1 MKKRTKNRRKNN
13 LNLRL
18 KPLNYSKNKNSFW
31 RFEIFKNF
39 NLCFKP
45 DQFKANLGQ
54 INQLAKSDKQYL
66 PFSKFYSHYWD
77 IYESSINNFGDFYS
91 DSATLLSQ
99 TIPFEDGEK
108 CLSFK
113 KVRQLVKKHLASSTT
128 PWVIISDDHRIS
140 HATIKELTSQN
151 KIQTAIIVI
160 DNHVDI
166 YGPGPA
172 KNNPLKFNPFRNL
185 IESGTAKHIFFLCP
199 SFKELLSDKSSWK
212 DIAKSVSFIPFISS
226 NQGMKF
232 NQKKFE
238 TTLACALKQKSIKN
252 IFFSIDIDALADNR
266 QNIIYSAFEYS
277 ILNSILYLSLLSNKQ
292 IQKYEYLS
300 TCLIDLTKI
309 FHKKI
314 KSSKIARIRNPYKPQ
329 FNTVNESGIT
339 PLVYCD
345 TIQKIGRISKKIGL
359 TIGLGSC
366 IGEVVELMGPDWKGE
381 TTKATIQIVNSLNNL
396 SQIHN
401 YTDCLN

>member
-1 MKKRTKNRRKNN
+1 MKRQKKNRQEKSR
-13 LNLRL
+13 NLRL

-39 NLCFKP
+39 NLCFKL

-54 INQLAKSDKQYL
+54 INRLAKSNKQYL

-77 IYESSINNFGDFYS
+77 IYENSINNFGDFYS

-99 TIPFEDGEK
+99 TIPFEDSEEY
-108 CLSFK
+108 LSFK
-113 KVRQLVKKHLASSTT
+113 KVRRLVKKHLAGSTK
-128 PWVIISDDHRIS
+128 PWAIISDDHRIS
-140 HATIKELTSQN
+140 HATIKELVSQN
-151 KIQTAIIVI
+151 KAETAVIVI
-160 DNHVDI
+160 DNHADI

-185 IESGTAKHIFFLCP
+185 IESETVKHIFFLCP

-212 DIAKSVSFIPFISS
+212 DIAKSISFIPLTSS
-226 NQGMKF
+226 NQNMKF
-232 NQKKFE
+232 NQKEFE
-238 TTLACALKQKSIKN
+238 TTLTHILKQKLIKN

-277 ILNSILYLSLLSNKQ
+277 ILNSILYLSLLSSKQ
-292 IQKYEYLS
+292 IQKYECLS
-300 TCLIDLTKI
+300 TCLIDLAKI
-309 FHKKI
+309 FRKKI
-314 KSSKIARIRNPYKPQ
+314 KSPKIARIRNPYKPR

-339 PLVYCD
+339 PLMYCD
-345 TIQKIGRISKKIGL
+345 TIQKITEISKKMGL
-359 TIGLGSC
+359 TIGLGFC
-366 IGEVVELMGPDWKGE
+366 VGEVVELMGPDWKGE

-396 SQIHN
+396 S
-401 YTDCLN
+401 

>member
-1 MKKRTKNRRKNN
+1 MKRQKKNRQEKSRD
-13 LNLRL
+13 LRL
-18 KPLNYSKNKNSFW
+18 KPFSYPKNKNSFW
-31 RFEIFKNF
+31 RFEVFKNF
-39 NLCFKP
+39 NLCFKSN
-45 DQFKANLGQ
+45 QFKANLGQ
-54 INQLAKSDKQYL
+54 INRLAKNNKQYL
-66 PFSKFYSHYWD
+66 PFSKFYSHYWN
-77 IYESSINNFGDFYS
+77 IYEFSINNFNDFYS

-99 TIPFEDGEK
+99 TIPFEDSEK
-108 CLSFK
+108 NLSFK
-113 KVRQLVKKHLASSTT
+113 KVRELVKKRLMSSAK

-140 HATIKELTSQN
+140 HATIKELVSQN
-151 KIQTAIIVI
+151 NKAKTAVIVI
-160 DNHVDI
+160 DNHADI

-185 IESGTAKHIFFLCP
+185 IESGTVKHIFFLCP

-212 DIAKSVSFIPFISS
+212 DIAKSISFVPLASS
-226 NQGMKF
+226 SQDMKF

-238 TTLACALKQKSIKN
+238 ATLACALKQKSIKN
-252 IFFSIDIDALADNR
+252 IFFSIDIDALADNQR
-266 QNIIYSAFEYS
+266 NIIYSAFEYS

-314 KSSKIARIRNPYKPQ
+314 KSPKIARIRNPYKPR

-339 PLVYCD
+339 PLMYCD
-345 TIQKIGRISKKIGL
+345 IIQKITKISKKMGL

-366 IGEVVELMGPDWKGE
+366 IGEVVELTGPDWKGE

-396 SQIHN
+396 S
-401 YTDCLN
+401 